1 MRQNRKLNSEEAQVE
16 IPARGA
22 GTAHQRRPSGTM
34 APVWNKRRLPHHLPV
49 VHDRGSRPHD
59 TVSCRCYSTAWI
71 RGSCC
76 QSGRLR
82 GYAEMT
88 AAPRPSRNIGDVR
101 RFSSDW

>member
-49 VHDRGSRPHD
+49 VHDRARGRMTPSAVVATQLPGFAALAARAGACED
-59 TVSCRCYSTAWI
+59 T
-71 RGSCC
+71 
-76 QSGRLR
+76 
-82 GYAEMT
+82 
-88 AAPRPSRNIGDVR
+88 PK
-101 RFSSDW
+101 